1 MKLHKSFPDSS
12 ILLLRRGPPMAP
24 GQLSQ
29 IFQAEPKSTSYKWSA
44 LTAVPRRGAVRFD
57 DVRAGDYQGVDELF
71 SVFGIKSALMCP
83 SAGGGAPNAHTFG
96 AAGLCSN
103 AALPY
108 LRFVASQLSSI
119 SKVSDKV
126 FSLKKEADQLKS
138 EVNAVVKEL
147 DVAGSRLI
155 QRARERKALYEVVT
169 KVTGPGGDS
178 QGGCSAILNIVAKMV
193 EGDVVACLLFDET
206 RGELVVSPGA
216 YGIPD
221 EDRMSYSIP
230 VSNHSSASV
239 RTFLSRKPFITDD
252 AQNDPDVLSRYA
264 KLWEIHSLMIVPSL
278 RADVAL
284 RGQPPQGFLHPNHW
298 SSLPLS
304 PTNWPSS

>member
-1 MKLHKSFPDSS
+1 MARSTISN
-12 ILLLRRGPPMAP
+12 IL
-24 GQLSQ
+24 
-29 IFQAEPKSTSYKWSA
+29 AEPKSTSYKWSVDRSSA
-44 LTAVPRRGAVRFD
+44 EGELLASTTCAPATTRGGRAVLGLRHK
-57 DVRAGDYQGVDELF
+57 VRAVL
-71 SVFGIKSALMCP
+71 SARRRSPERSYFRRRRP
-83 SAGGGAPNAHTFG
+83 SFF
-96 AAGLCSN
+96 N

-264 KLWEIHSLMIVPSL
+264 KLWEIHSLMIVPICLHERIIGVMRVGSRRKDFFTRPAGVPDYHRR
-278 RADVAL
+278 RAGHHHRDGDA
-284 RGQPPQGFLHPNHW
+284 HEN
-298 SSLPLS
+298 PL
-304 PTNWPSS
+304 